1 MKKLLHLFFDS
12 GFESR
17 KWYHVILWWE
27 IRRIPYNIIMLFS
40 SMISFFVLCF
50 IVEGAGDFIH
60 PMTPIIFGFLANFC
74 YTFGWITEY
83 IIRLFSH
90 KTSFAFAR
98 IAFKAGLLFSIL
110 FVFAPNI
117 ICLIQGIIQGEK
129 VSSPY
134 SHFATDKP
142 EFSEIVGEYQ
152 LDNASATYLEP
163 NDRKL
168 IGNIKIELNPDSTFT
183 FENLPIF
190 GPFDDYCIANG
201 KGEWNI
207 EKHSSFYSWALSM
220 KFDPFEI
227 SKTGRRRFASRDLFP
242 SVEKR
247 NRGFITS
254 YFIYNNKPP
263 YAIYYIIS
271 DPDSW
276 EGLKFNKTNWTSPP

>member
-1 MKKLLHLFFDS
+1 MNKLLHLFFNT

-40 SMISFFVLCF
+40 SLISFFVLCF
-50 IVEGAGDFIH
+50 VVEGAEHFIH
-60 PMTPIIFGFLANFC
+60 PMTPIVFGFLANFC

-83 IIRLFSH
+83 VIRSSSQ
-90 KTSFAFAR
+90 KKSFTFAR
-98 IAFKAGLLFSIL
+98 IALKAGLLFSIL
-110 FVFAPNI
+110 CVFAPNI
-117 ICLIQGIIQGEK
+117 IFGIEGIIKGEK

-168 IGNIKIELNPDSTFT
+168 IGNIKIELSPDSTFI

-201 KGEWNI
+201 KGEWEI
-207 EKHSSFYSWALSM
+207 EKYSSFQPWALLM
-220 KFDPFEI
+220 EFDPFEI
-227 SKTGRRRFASRDLFP
+227 SGTGRRRFASRRLFG

-247 NRGFITS
+247 NRGFITA
-254 YFIYNNKPP
+254 YFIYNNRPP

-276 EGLKFNKTNWTSPP
+276 EGLIFNKTNE